1 MKSGYIIHSAANVYK
16 RNGLTLYSDYSYY
29 FHVEEEK
36 FMSNKNGLTGVQ
48 QFIISTLTNAFQD
61 NSNRSVSEKLA
72 RAAIT
77 SIPESININTS
88 DMYNKVANQYPSL
101 ELSKTNQPKDVLDMS
116 RLATQNVIDNDTQLR
131 TVAYYIKK

>member
-1 MKSGYIIHSAANVYK
+1 
-16 RNGLTLYSDYSYY
+16 
-29 FHVEEEK
+29 
-36 FMSNKNGLTGVQ
+36 MSNKNGLTGVQ

-77 SIPESININTS
+77 SIPESININTA
-88 DMYNKVANQYPSL
+88 DVYNKVANQYPSL

-116 RLATQNVIDNDTQLR
+116 RMATQNVIDNDTQLR

>member
-1 MKSGYIIHSAANVYK
+1 
-16 RNGLTLYSDYSYY
+16 
-29 FHVEEEK
+29 
-36 FMSNKNGLTGVQ
+36 MSNKNGLTGVQ

-77 SIPESININTS
+77 SIPESININTA
-88 DMYNKVANQYPSL
+88 DVYNRVANQYPSL

-116 RLATQNVIDNDTQLR
+116 RIATQNVIDNDTQLR

>member
-1 MKSGYIIHSAANVYK
+1 
-16 RNGLTLYSDYSYY
+16 
-29 FHVEEEK
+29 
-36 FMSNKNGLTGVQ
+36 MSNKNGLTGVQ

-88 DMYNKVANQYPSL
+88 DVYNRVANQYPSL

-116 RLATQNVIDNDTQLR
+116 RIATQNVIDNDTQLR

>member
-1 MKSGYIIHSAANVYK
+1 
-16 RNGLTLYSDYSYY
+16 
-29 FHVEEEK
+29 
-36 FMSNKNGLTGVQ
+36 MSNKNGLTGVQ

-77 SIPESININTS
+77 SIPESININTA
-88 DMYNKVANQYPSL
+88 DVYNRVANQYPSL

-116 RLATQNVIDNDTQLR
+116 RMATQNVIDNDTQLR

>member
-1 MKSGYIIHSAANVYK
+1 
-16 RNGLTLYSDYSYY
+16 
-29 FHVEEEK
+29 
-36 FMSNKNGLTGVQ
+36 MSNKNGLTGVQ

-77 SIPESININTS
+77 SIPESININTA
-88 DMYNKVANQYPSL
+88 DVYNRVSNQYPSL

-116 RLATQNVIDNDTQLR
+116 RIATQNVIDNDTQLR